1 MSSIYCIDNV
11 LSFNNM
17 FNDNL
22 KEQIKNKNL
31 LIKELSSMTG
41 ISKRTL
47 DTYLD
52 RRAVIPN
59 AVTAYQLAQA
69 LDTTVEFLVTGKDE
83 TTGSSANTA
92 VISDIIKDLLNLNDE
107 TQEFIRIIVH
117 ALADSAKKKNSS
129 N

>member
-11 LSFNNM
+11 LSFSNM

-52 RRAVIPN
+52 KRAVIPN

-69 LDTTVEFLVTGKDE
+69 LDTTVEFLVTGKKE
-83 TTGSSANTA
+83 PSSLGEGRLRNITE
-92 VISDIIKDLLNLNDE
+92 DLLTLSDE
-107 TQEFIRIIVH
+107 TQECIRIIVH
-117 ALADSAKKKNSS
+117 ALAESAAKGS
-129 N
+129 

>member
-52 RRAVIPN
+52 KREVIPN

-69 LDTTVEFLVTGKDE
+69 LDTTVEFLVTGKKE
-83 TTGSSANTA
+83 SSSLGEGRLRNITE
-92 VISDIIKDLLNLNDE
+92 DLLTLSDE

-117 ALADSAKKKNSS
+117 ALAESAKKGS
-129 N
+129 

>member
-1 MSSIYCIDNV
+1 
-11 LSFNNM
+11 M

-52 RRAVIPN
+52 KREVIPN

-69 LDTTVEFLVTGKDE
+69 LDTTVEFLVTGKKE
-83 TTGSSANTA
+83 SSSLGEGRLRNITE
-92 VISDIIKDLLNLNDE
+92 DLLTLSDE

-117 ALADSAKKKNSS
+117 ALAESAKKGS
-129 N
+129 